1 MFLFLLIQILLYP
14 IQRAI
19 YSQSVISYL
28 CFWSMVRSNI
38 REAILKHK
46 KQTKYVFQ
54 NYMKEGSLEIAAFFY
69 ITVVILA
76 YLLNRIKPSG
86 RQSNSAGWGYGK
98 VPEPLC
104 QLNVIRHLGWLFSG
118 NSSEIRTLIIFILT
132 NQNSIL
138 EKCFADL
145 HYPKSYYK
153 IFPVTQNINFSYIYY
168 DGWLLTLYLSL
179 HFLEKFFLL
188 CISWLASW

>member
-1 MFLFLLIQILLYP
+1 MFLFLLIQILPCP
-14 IQRAI
+14 IQRAV

-38 REAILKHK
+38 REAIFKHK

-54 NYMKEGSLEIAAFFY
+54 NYMKEGSLEIAAFLY

-98 VPEPLC
+98 VPELC

-118 NSSEIRTLIIFILT
+118 NPSEIRTLIIFILT

-153 IFPVTQNINFSYIYY
+153 IFPVTQNINFSYTYY
-168 DGWLLTLYLSL
+168 NGWLLTLYLY
-179 HFLEKFFLL
+179 FLEKFFY
-188 CISWLASW
+188 CVSHY